1 MDFSVSV
8 VIPVYNCE
16 RYIEKAIASVLQ
28 QPEVSE
34 IIVVNDGS
42 TDTTQNILETLQKQN
57 SIIKIYHH
65 ENNCN
70 KGRSASRNLAIK
82 KAAANYIA
90 FLDADDYYLP
100 NRFVSDKKI
109 FQTDDEVDGVYNAVG
124 FHYYDNAS
132 KDHKQS
138 PELYTVNQGVKPEN
152 LFEVLISG
160 KHGHFQISGLSVE
173 RLIFDDIGCFN
184 EELEVAEDTDIF
196 WKMAL
201 KSRLETGM
209 IDKPVAMRGVHDD
222 NVFNREDLYEENL
235 FKMYESLFFWTAK
248 NKVSTKK
255 IDTLLKWIWM
265 MEYKKEKRLFNNIKY
280 WFFLFFNNPGLLF
293 SMLSVKYFPVV
304 RLRQKIFPFLYK

>member
-1 MDFSVSV
+1 MDFTVSV

-28 QPEVSE
+28 QPEVAE
-34 IIVVNDGS
+34 IVVVNDGS
-42 TDTTQNILETLQKQN
+42 TDATLSILETLQKQN
-57 SIIKIYHH
+57 PIIKVYHH
-65 ENNCN
+65 ENNSN

-82 KAAANYIA
+82 KSTANYIA

-100 NRFVSDKKI
+100 NRFTSDKKI
-109 FQTDDEVDGVYNAVG
+109 FHSNNRVDGVYNAIG
-124 FHYYDNAS
+124 ANFYRDAS
-132 KDHKQS
+132 DEEQEQL
-138 PELYTVNQGVKPEN
+138 ELFTVSEKIKPEE
-152 LFEVLISG
+152 LFEVLLSG
-160 KHGHFQISGLSVE
+160 KKGHFSIDGLTVKTE
-173 RLIFDDIGCFN
+173 IFKYTGCFT
-184 EELEVAEDTDIF
+184 ESLVVAEDTELIF
-196 WKMAL
+196 KMAL
-201 KSRLETGM
+201 KCRLEVGV

-265 MEYKKEKRLFNNIKY
+265 MEYKKEKRMLNNMKY
-280 WFFLFFNNPGLLF
+280 WFFLFFNNPRLLF

-304 RLRQKIFPFLYK
+304 RLRQKILPFLYK